1 MSSQSQFSKTLSQF
15 RLLGLKYEREMDP
28 KTKTNTFEFT
38 EFSLVLT
45 LVYLEIKVSD
55 TDSVT
60 EWIYFPKTVFHSLS
74 LC

>member
-1 MSSQSQFSKTLSQF
+1 MRAMSSQSQFSKTLSQF
-15 RLLGLKYEREMDP
+15 RLLGSKYEREMDP

-60 EWIYFPKTVFHSLS
+60 E
-74 LC
+74 